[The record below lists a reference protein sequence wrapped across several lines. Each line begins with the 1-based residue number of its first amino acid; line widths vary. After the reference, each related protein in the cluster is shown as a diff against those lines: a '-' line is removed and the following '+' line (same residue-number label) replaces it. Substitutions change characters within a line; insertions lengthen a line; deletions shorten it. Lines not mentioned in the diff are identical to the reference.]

1 MKAISPSSLPD
12 FFAKSRYKRHGFLP
26 HPRRLGPLF
35 WRSILV
41 LELDGAESRASFD
54 GGDVPAGTSPLFG
67 SNTRA
72 LSVTRL
78 SVDATMT
85 LYLHRAERADR
96 LVTALGDLL
105 STPLPDPFATEII
118 GVPTRGVER
127 WLSQGL
133 AQRLGASPGRSDG
146 VCVGVSFPSPRRLV
160 ARALDGSADEE
171 DTDPWQPHRVVWPLL
186 RVIDGCRGEPW
197 AAVLWHY
204 LGDSERSGE
213 LGGLRAGRRWSTAR
227 HLAELFAT
235 YAAVRP
241 VMIDS
246 WSQGRDVDAS
256 GSALSADRAWQAELW
271 RRLREELR
279 VPSPAERLQSAVAR
293 LEREPD
299 SSDLPER
306 LSVFGATRLD
316 PDQLRVLS
324 ALADHRDVH
333 LWLAHPSPAL
343 WDDVKAAA
351 HSNGLRSTQLL
362 RRCDDTTEAL
372 VRHRLLAYL
381 GRDIRELQLALTKIN
396 PHAADVHNAALQSTE
411 PTTLLGLLQ
420 SDIAS
425 NCLPRPGD
433 ERPLLGDDDQSMQF
447 HACHGPDRQ
456 VEVLREVLVGLL
468 ADDASLEPR
477 DIVVMCPDIENFA
490 PLIAASFGLDTPE
503 TQAEHPGH
511 RLRVRLADRSLRQL
525 NPLLALV
532 SRLVVLAD
540 SRVEASTLLDLCAAP
555 PVARRFGFST
565 DDLERL
571 RDLVPRAGVRWGFD
585 AVHRHRFQMGEFRQN
600 TWTAGLER
608 LLLGVTMDET
618 DMHFIGTT
626 LPLDDVDA
634 GDVDLVGRLAEL
646 VTRLRL
652 LVQRCNTAQ
661 PLGAWV
667 ELFKEAI
674 ELLAAIPPTESWQLS
689 HAHQEL
695 GDLALAT
702 DQARDVAL
710 SLAEMST
717 LLSEAFRGRAS
728 RANVRTGTLT
738 VCTMLPM
745 RSVPHRVVCLLGVD
759 DGVFP
764 RRPPPDG
771 DNIIS
776 AEECVGDHDVRS
788 EDRQLLLD
796 AIMSARERLV
806 VIFAGSDPLSGA
818 EIPPAVPIGELLD
831 ALDATARTEDGVQIR
846 NKITTRH
853 PLQPFDVANFAPDG
867 LGSGAGFSFD
877 PAGLR
882 AVRAAARERQVAT
895 PIFGREPLPDRNDD
909 DLVNLIDLVRFYHH
923 PIRALI
929 YERAGLWITRP
940 DETPDEQLPVN
951 LNGLEAWS
959 IGERLL
965 RLRMAGHEP
974 ELLIA
979 AEWRRGYL
987 PPRALGH
994 KAIQDI
1000 ATQVEQLVQTAQP
1013 FLTAQPDPYEVLADL
1028 GDVRLTGT
1036 VSGVI
1041 GDCVVHVGYS
1051 RLAAK
1056 QRLQT
1061 WLELLALTA
1070 TDPSRPWRAV
1080 TIGRGGCSQLG
1091 TVNATWAGK
1100 VLTDLIDL
1108 RATGLREPLPFS
1120 PKSSAEYAALRYRD
1134 RQPALYRRQLD
1145 KLWNQER
1152 DEAYERFFGVGAGFD
1167 AMLAQPSISS
1177 EARGSLAEPTRF
1189 GTLARRVFQPLLLVE
1204 DLG

>member
-1 MKAISPSSLPD
+1 
-12 FFAKSRYKRHGFLP
+12 
-26 HPRRLGPLF
+26 
-35 WRSILV
+35 
-41 LELDGAESRASFD
+41 
-54 GGDVPAGTSPLFG
+54 
-67 SNTRA
+67 
-72 LSVTRL
+72 
-78 SVDATMT
+78 MT

-105 STPLPDPFATEII
+105 SIPLPDPFATEII
-118 GVPTRGVER
+118 SVPTPGVER

-133 AQRLGASPGRSDG
+133 AQRLGAAPDRSDG
-146 VCVGVSFPSPRRLV
+146 VCVGVDFPSPRRLV
-160 ARALDGSADEE
+160 TRALAGSADDE
-171 DTDPWQPHRVVWPLL
+171 DADPWQPHRAVWPLL

-197 AAVLWHY
+197 AALLWHY
-204 LGDSERSGE
+204 LGADGPSSD
-213 LGGLRAGRRWSTAR
+213 LDPLRAGRRWSTAR
-227 HLAELFAT
+227 HLAGLFAR
-235 YAAVRP
+235 YAATRP
-241 VMIDS
+241 TMIDS
-246 WSQGRDVDAS
+246 WAQGRDVDAW
-256 GSALSADRAWQAELW
+256 GTPLPADRAWQAELW
-271 RRLREELR
+271 RRLRNELG
-279 VPSPAERLQSAVAR
+279 VPSPPERVQAGLAR
-293 LEREPD
+293 LRLAPET
-299 SSDLPER
+299 SDLPER

-316 PDQLRVLS
+316 PDHLLVLS
-324 ALADHRDVH
+324 ALAEHRDVH

-343 WDDVKAAA
+343 WTSVGFSTHRHGVGPTRVSRRADDA
-351 HSNGLRSTQLL
+351 
-362 RRCDDTTEAL
+362 TEAL
-372 VRHRLLAYL
+372 VSNRLLAYL
-381 GRDIRELQLALTKIN
+381 GRDVRELQLALSAISPDATDL
-396 PHAADVHNAALQSTE
+396 HHQARESAQ
-411 PTTLLGLLQ
+411 PTSLLGWLQ
-420 SDIAS
+420 SDIAGNRS
-425 NCLPRPGD
+425 PRPE
-433 ERPLLGDDDQSMQF
+433 ERPLLADTDQSVQF

-468 ADDASLEPR
+468 AEDGSLEPR

-503 TQAEHPGH
+503 AQAEHPGH

-532 SRLVVLAD
+532 SRLVALAD
-540 SRVEASTLLDLCAAP
+540 SRVEASALLDLCAAP
-555 PVARRFGFST
+555 PVARKFGFST

-585 AVHRHRFQMGEFRQN
+585 AAHRRRFQMGEFRQN
-600 TWTAGLER
+600 TWAAGLER

-646 VTRLRL
+646 VARIRL
-652 LVQRCNTAQ
+652 LIQRCNTGQA
-661 PLGAWV
+661 LGAWV

-674 ELLAAIPPTESWQLS
+674 ELLAAVPPTESWQLS
-689 HAHQEL
+689 HAHREL

-702 DQARDVAL
+702 DQAGDVAL
-710 SLAEMST
+710 SLAEVSA
-717 LLSEAFRGRAS
+717 LLSDAFRGRAS
-728 RANVRTGTLT
+728 RANFRTGTLT

-764 RRPPPDG
+764 RQPPPDG
-771 DNIIS
+771 DNIMS
-776 AEECVGDHDVRS
+776 AEECIGDHDVRS

-796 AIMSARERLV
+796 AIMSAQERLV
-806 VIFAGSDPLSGA
+806 VIFAGSDPRSGA

-831 ALDATARTEDGVQIR
+831 ALDTTARTEDGAQIR
-846 NKITTRH
+846 YKITTRH
-853 PLQPFDVANFAPDG
+853 PLQPFDVANFAPGG
-867 LGSGAGFSFD
+867 LGARGGFSFD
-877 PAGLR
+877 RAGLR
-882 AVRAAARERQVAT
+882 AVRAAARERQVAA
-895 PIFGREPLPDRNDD
+895 PIFGREPLPDRKTD
-909 DLVNLIDLVRFYHH
+909 DLVNLSDLVRFFNH

-965 RLRMAGHEP
+965 RLRTAGHVP

-1000 ATQVEQLVQTAQP
+1000 AAQVEQLIQIAQP
-1013 FLTAQPDPYEVLADL
+1013 FLTDQPTPHEVLADL

-1041 GDCVVHVGYS
+1041 GDCVVHVSYS
-1051 RLAAK
+1051 RLTAK
-1056 QRLQT
+1056 HRLQA
-1061 WLELLALTA
+1061 WLELLALTI
-1070 TDPSRPWRAV
+1070 TDPSRPWQAV

-1091 TVNATWAGK
+1091 TVDATWAGK

-1108 RATGLREPLPFS
+1108 RATGLREPIPFS
-1120 PKSSAEYAALRYRD
+1120 SKTSAEYAALRYRD
-1134 RQPALYRRQLD
+1134 RQPALYRRQLE
-1145 KLWNQER
+1145 KLWAEDR
-1152 DEAYERFFGVGAGFD
+1152 DEAYERFFGVGANFD
-1167 AMLAQPSISS
+1167 AVLGQPSLPS
-1177 EARGSLAEPTRF
+1177 EERGSLAERSRF
-1189 GTLARRVFQPLLLVE
+1189 GTLARRVFQPLLAVE
-1204 DLG
+1204 ELR

>member
-1 MKAISPSSLPD
+1 
-12 FFAKSRYKRHGFLP
+12 
-26 HPRRLGPLF
+26 
-35 WRSILV
+35 
-41 LELDGAESRASFD
+41 
-54 GGDVPAGTSPLFG
+54 
-67 SNTRA
+67 
-72 LSVTRL
+72 
-78 SVDATMT
+78 MT

-105 STPLPDPFATEII
+105 SIPLPDPFATEII
-118 GVPTRGVER
+118 SVPTPGVER
-127 WLSQGL
+127 WLSQSL
-133 AQRLGASPGRSDG
+133 AQRLGAAPGRGDG
-146 VCVGVSFPSPRRLV
+146 VCIGVDFPSPHRLV
-160 ARALDGSADEE
+160 TRALAGAAEEE
-171 DTDPWQPHRVVWPLL
+171 DADPWQPHRAVWPLL

-197 AAVLWHY
+197 AELLWHY
-204 LGDSERSGE
+204 LGANKTSSD
-213 LGGLRAGRRWSTAR
+213 LDPLRAGRRWSTAR
-227 HLAELFAT
+227 HLAGLFAR
-235 YAAVRP
+235 YAATRP
-241 VMIDS
+241 TMIDS
-246 WSQGRDVDAS
+246 WSQGRDVDAW
-256 GSALSADRAWQAELW
+256 GSPLPADRAWQAELW
-271 RRLREELR
+271 RQLRNELG
-279 VPSPAERLQSAVAR
+279 VQSPAERVQTELAR
-293 LEREPD
+293 LRLAPE

-306 LSVFGATRLD
+306 LSLFGATRLD
-316 PDQLRVLS
+316 PDHLLILS
-324 ALADHRDVH
+324 ALAEHRDVH

-343 WDDVKAAA
+343 WTSVGFSTDR
-351 HSNGLRSTQLL
+351 NGISATRVL
-362 RRCDDTTEAL
+362 RRADDATEAL
-372 VRHRLLAYL
+372 VSNRLLAYL
-381 GRDIRELQLALTKIN
+381 GRDVRELQLALTAISPDAKDLHY
-396 PHAADVHNAALQSTE
+396 PLESMEPTSLLGWLQSE
-411 PTTLLGLLQ
+411 
-420 SDIAS
+420 IAGNRS
-425 NCLPRPGD
+425 RHPED
-433 ERPLLGDDDQSMQF
+433 RPLLAETDQSVQF

-532 SRLVVLAD
+532 SRLVALAD

-600 TWTAGLER
+600 TWAAGLER

-646 VTRLRL
+646 VKRLRL

-702 DQARDVAL
+702 DQAGDVAL
-710 SLAEMST
+710 SLAEMSA

-728 RANVRTGTLT
+728 RANFRTGTLT

-806 VIFAGSDPLSGA
+806 VIFAGSDPRSGA

-831 ALDATARTEDGVQIR
+831 ALDATARTEDSAQIR
-846 NKITTRH
+846 SKITTRH
-853 PLQPFDVANFAPDG
+853 PLQPFDVANFAPEG

-877 PAGLR
+877 RAGLR

-895 PIFGREPLPDRNDD
+895 PIFGREPLPDRNND

-929 YERAGLWITRP
+929 YDRAGLWITRP

-951 LNGLEAWS
+951 LNGLEAWN

-1013 FLTAQPDPYEVLADL
+1013 FLTAQPAPYEVLADL

-1051 RLAAK
+1051 RLTAK

-1080 TIGRGGCSQLG
+1080 TIGRGGYSQLD

-1108 RATGLREPLPFS
+1108 RATGLQEPLPFS

-1145 KLWNQER
+1145 KLWSQER
-1152 DEAYERFFGVGAGFD
+1152 DEAYERFFGVGAGFE

-1177 EARGSLAEPTRF
+1177 EARGSLAEPSRF

-1204 DLG
+1204 DLR

>member
-1 MKAISPSSLPD
+1 
-12 FFAKSRYKRHGFLP
+12 
-26 HPRRLGPLF
+26 
-35 WRSILV
+35 
-41 LELDGAESRASFD
+41 
-54 GGDVPAGTSPLFG
+54 
-67 SNTRA
+67 
-72 LSVTRL
+72 
-78 SVDATMT
+78 MT

-105 STPLPDPFATEII
+105 SIPLPDPFATEII
-118 GVPTRGVER
+118 SVPTPGVER

-133 AQRLGASPGRSDG
+133 AQRLGAAPGRSDG
-146 VCVGVSFPSPRRLV
+146 VCVGVEFPSPRRLV
-160 ARALDGSADEE
+160 TRALAGSADDE
-171 DTDPWQPHRVVWPLL
+171 DADPWQPYRAVWPLL

-197 AAVLWHY
+197 AALLWHY
-204 LGDSERSGE
+204 LGADGPSSD
-213 LGGLRAGRRWSTAR
+213 LDPLRAGRRWSTAR
-227 HLAELFAT
+227 HLAGLFAR
-235 YAAVRP
+235 YAATRP
-241 VMIDS
+241 TMIDS
-246 WSQGRDVDAS
+246 WTQGRDVDAW
-256 GSALSADRAWQAELW
+256 GSALPADRAWQAELW
-271 RRLREELR
+271 RRLRNELG
-279 VPSPAERLQSAVAR
+279 VPSPAERVQAGLAR
-293 LEREPD
+293 LRLAPET
-299 SSDLPER
+299 SDLPER

-316 PDQLRVLS
+316 PDHLLVLS
-324 ALADHRDVH
+324 ALAEHRDVH

-343 WDDVKAAA
+343 WTSVRFSTHRHGVGPTRVSRRADDA
-351 HSNGLRSTQLL
+351 
-362 RRCDDTTEAL
+362 TEAL
-372 VRHRLLAYL
+372 VSNRLLAYL
-381 GRDIRELQLALTKIN
+381 GRDVRELQVALAAISPDATDL
-396 PHAADVHNAALQSTE
+396 HHQARESTQ
-411 PTTLLGLLQ
+411 PTSLLGWLQ
-420 SDIAS
+420 SDMAGNRS
-425 NCLPRPGD
+425 PRPED
-433 ERPLLGDDDQSMQF
+433 RPLLAETDQSVQF

-468 ADDASLEPR
+468 AEDGSLEPR
-477 DIVVMCPDIENFA
+477 DIVVMCPDIEKFA

-503 TQAEHPGH
+503 AQAEHPGH

-532 SRLVVLAD
+532 SRLVALAD
-540 SRVEASTLLDLCAAP
+540 SRVEASALLDLCAAP
-555 PVARRFGFST
+555 PVARKFGFST

-585 AVHRHRFQMGEFRQN
+585 AAHRRRFQMGEFRQN
-600 TWTAGLER
+600 TWAAGLER

-646 VTRLRL
+646 VARIRL
-652 LVQRCNTAQ
+652 LIQRCNTAQ
-661 PLGAWV
+661 ALGAWV

-674 ELLAAIPPTESWQLS
+674 ELLAAVPPTEGWQLS
-689 HAHQEL
+689 HAHREL

-702 DQARDVAL
+702 DQAGDVTL
-710 SLAEMST
+710 SLAEVSA
-717 LLSEAFRGRAS
+717 LLSDAFRGRAS
-728 RANVRTGTLT
+728 RANFRTGTLT

-764 RRPPPDG
+764 RQPPPDG
-771 DNIIS
+771 DNIMS
-776 AEECVGDHDVRS
+776 AEECIGDHNVRS

-796 AIMSARERLV
+796 AIMSAQERLV
-806 VIFAGSDPLSGA
+806 VIFAGSDPRSGA

-831 ALDATARTEDGVQIR
+831 ALDTTARTEDGAQIR
-846 NKITTRH
+846 SKITTRH
-853 PLQPFDVANFAPDG
+853 PLQPFDVANFAPGG
-867 LGSGAGFSFD
+867 LGSRAGFSFD
-877 PAGLR
+877 RAGLR
-882 AVRAAARERQVAT
+882 AVRAAARERQVAA
-895 PIFGREPLPDRNDD
+895 PIFGREPLPDRKED
-909 DLVNLIDLVRFYHH
+909 DLVSLSDLVRFFNH

-965 RLRMAGHEP
+965 RLRTAGHQP

-1000 ATQVEQLVQTAQP
+1000 AAKVEQLIQIAQP
-1013 FLTAQPDPYEVLADL
+1013 FLTDQPAPHEVLADL

-1051 RLAAK
+1051 RLTAK
-1056 QRLQT
+1056 HRLQA
-1061 WLELLALTA
+1061 WLELLALAITN
-1070 TDPSRPWRAV
+1070 PSRPWQAV

-1091 TVNATWAGK
+1091 TVDTTWAGK

-1108 RATGLREPLPFS
+1108 RATGLREPIPFS
-1120 PKSSAEYAALRYRD
+1120 PKTSAEYAALRYRD
-1134 RQPALYRRQLD
+1134 RQPALYRRQLE
-1145 KLWNQER
+1145 KLWAEDR
-1152 DEAYERFFGVGAGFD
+1152 DEAYERFFGVGANFD
-1167 AMLAQPSISS
+1167 AVLGQPSIPS
-1177 EARGSLAEPTRF
+1177 EERGSLAERTRF
-1189 GTLARRVFQPLLLVE
+1189 GTLARRVFQPLLAVE
-1204 DLG
+1204 ELR

>member
-1 MKAISPSSLPD
+1 
-12 FFAKSRYKRHGFLP
+12 
-26 HPRRLGPLF
+26 
-35 WRSILV
+35 
-41 LELDGAESRASFD
+41 
-54 GGDVPAGTSPLFG
+54 
-67 SNTRA
+67 
-72 LSVTRL
+72 
-78 SVDATMT
+78 MT

-105 STPLPDPFATEII
+105 SIPLPDPFATEII
-118 GVPTRGVER
+118 SVPTPGVER

-133 AQRLGASPGRSDG
+133 AQRLGAAPARSDG
-146 VCVGVSFPSPRRLV
+146 VCVGVDFPSPRRLV
-160 ARALDGSADEE
+160 TRALAGSADDE
-171 DTDPWQPHRVVWPLL
+171 DADPWQPHRAVWPLL

-197 AAVLWHY
+197 AALLWHY
-204 LGDSERSGE
+204 LGADGPSSD
-213 LGGLRAGRRWSTAR
+213 LDPLRAGRRWSTAR
-227 HLAELFAT
+227 HLAGLFAR
-235 YAAVRP
+235 YAATRP
-241 VMIDS
+241 TMIDS
-246 WSQGRDVDAS
+246 WTQGRDVDAW
-256 GSALSADRAWQAELW
+256 GTPLPADRAWQAELW
-271 RRLREELR
+271 RRLRNELG
-279 VPSPAERLQSAVAR
+279 VPSPPERVQAGLAR
-293 LEREPD
+293 LRLAPET
-299 SSDLPER
+299 SDLPER

-316 PDQLRVLS
+316 PDHLLVLS
-324 ALADHRDVH
+324 ALAEHRDVH

-343 WDDVKAAA
+343 WTSVGFSTHRHRVGPTRVSRRAADA
-351 HSNGLRSTQLL
+351 
-362 RRCDDTTEAL
+362 TEAL
-372 VRHRLLAYL
+372 VSNRLLAYL
-381 GRDIRELQLALTKIN
+381 GRDVRELQLAL
-396 PHAADVHNAALQSTE
+396 AAISPDATDLHHQAHESRQ
-411 PTTLLGLLQ
+411 PTSLLGWLQ
-420 SDIAS
+420 SDIAGNRS
-425 NCLPRPGD
+425 PRPE
-433 ERPLLGDDDQSMQF
+433 ERPLLAEADQSVQF

-468 ADDASLEPR
+468 AEDGSLEPR

-503 TQAEHPGH
+503 AQAEHPGH

-532 SRLVVLAD
+532 SRLVALAD
-540 SRVEASTLLDLCAAP
+540 SRVEASALLDLCAAP

-585 AVHRHRFQMGEFRQN
+585 AAHRRRFQMGEFRQN
-600 TWTAGLER
+600 TWAAGLER

-646 VTRLRL
+646 VARIRL
-652 LVQRCNTAQ
+652 LIQRCNTAQ
-661 PLGAWV
+661 ALGAWV

-674 ELLAAIPPTESWQLS
+674 ELLAAVPPTESWQLS
-689 HAHQEL
+689 HAHREL

-702 DQARDVAL
+702 DQAGDVAL
-710 SLAEMST
+710 SLAEVSA
-717 LLSEAFRGRAS
+717 LLSDAFRGRAS
-728 RANVRTGTLT
+728 RANFRTGTLT

-764 RRPPPDG
+764 RQPPPDG
-771 DNIIS
+771 DNIMS
-776 AEECVGDHDVRS
+776 AEECIGDHDVRS

-796 AIMSARERLV
+796 AIMSAQERLV
-806 VIFAGSDPLSGA
+806 VIFAGSDPRSGA

-831 ALDATARTEDGVQIR
+831 ALDTTARTEDGAQIR
-846 NKITTRH
+846 SKITTRH
-853 PLQPFDVANFAPDG
+853 PLQPFDGANFAPGG
-867 LGSGAGFSFD
+867 LSSSGGFSFD
-877 PAGLR
+877 RAGLR
-882 AVRAAARERQVAT
+882 AVRAAARERQVAA
-895 PIFGREPLPDRNDD
+895 PIFGREPLPDRKTD
-909 DLVNLIDLVRFYHH
+909 DLVNLSDLVRFFNH

-965 RLRMAGHEP
+965 RLRTAGHEP

-1000 ATQVEQLVQTAQP
+1000 AAQVEQLIQIAQP
-1013 FLTAQPDPYEVLADL
+1013 FLTDQPASHEVLADL

-1041 GDCVVHVGYS
+1041 GDCVVHVSYS
-1051 RLAAK
+1051 RLSAK
-1056 QRLQT
+1056 HRLQA
-1061 WLELLALTA
+1061 WLELLAMTI
-1070 TDPSRPWRAV
+1070 TDPSRPWQAV
-1080 TIGRGGCSQLG
+1080 TIGRGGCSELG
-1091 TVNATWAGK
+1091 TVDATWAGK

-1108 RATGLREPLPFS
+1108 RATGLREPIPFS
-1120 PKSSAEYAALRYRD
+1120 PKTSAEYAALRYRD
-1134 RQPALYRRQLD
+1134 RQPALYRRQLE
-1145 KLWNQER
+1145 KLWAEDR
-1152 DEAYERFFGVGAGFD
+1152 DEAYERFFGVGANFD
-1167 AMLAQPSISS
+1167 AVLGQPSLPS
-1177 EARGSLAEPTRF
+1177 EERGSLAERTRF
-1189 GTLARRVFQPLLLVE
+1189 GTLARRVFQPLLAVE
-1204 DLG
+1204 ELQ

>member
-1 MKAISPSSLPD
+1 
-12 FFAKSRYKRHGFLP
+12 
-26 HPRRLGPLF
+26 
-35 WRSILV
+35 
-41 LELDGAESRASFD
+41 
-54 GGDVPAGTSPLFG
+54 
-67 SNTRA
+67 
-72 LSVTRL
+72 
-78 SVDATMT
+78 MT
-85 LYLHRAERADR
+85 LYMHRAERADR
-96 LVTALGDLL
+96 LVIALGDLL
-105 STPLPDPFATEII
+105 SIPLSDPFATEII
-118 GVPTRGVER
+118 SVPTPGVER

-133 AQRLGASPGRSDG
+133 AQRLGAAPGRNDG
-146 VCVGVSFPSPRRLV
+146 VCVGVDFPSPRRLV
-160 ARALDGSADEE
+160 TRALAGSAEDE
-171 DTDPWQPHRVVWPLL
+171 DADPWQPHRAVWPLL

-197 AAVLWHY
+197 AALLWHY
-204 LGDSERSGE
+204 LGASGGSTD
-213 LGGLRAGRRWSTAR
+213 LDPLRAGRRWSTAR
-227 HLAELFAT
+227 HLAGLFAK
-235 YAAVRP
+235 YAATRP
-241 VMIDS
+241 TMIDS
-246 WSQGRDVDAS
+246 WSQGCDVDAW
-256 GSALSADRAWQAELW
+256 GSALPADRAWQAELW
-271 RRLREELR
+271 RRLRNELG
-279 VPSPAERLQSAVAR
+279 VPSPAERVQAGLAR
-293 LEREPD
+293 LRLAPET
-299 SSDLPER
+299 SDLPER

-316 PDQLRVLS
+316 PDHLLVLA
-324 ALADHRDVH
+324 ALAEHRDVH

-343 WDDVKAAA
+343 WASVGFATHRNGVSPTRVSRRADDA
-351 HSNGLRSTQLL
+351 
-362 RRCDDTTEAL
+362 TEAL
-372 VRHRLLAYL
+372 VSNRLLAYL
-381 GRDIRELQLALTKIN
+381 GRDVRELQLALTAIG
-396 PHAADVHNAALQSTE
+396 PHATDLHHQAPE
-411 PTTLLGLLQ
+411 PTQPTSLLGWLQ
-420 SDIAS
+420 SDIAADRS
-425 NCLPRPGD
+425 PRPE
-433 ERPLLGDDDQSMQF
+433 ERPLLTETDQSVQF

-468 ADDASLEPR
+468 ADDGSLEPR

-503 TQAEHPGH
+503 AQAEHPGH

-540 SRVEASTLLDLCAAP
+540 SRVEASALLDLCAAP
-555 PVARRFGFST
+555 PVARKFGFST

-571 RDLVPRAGVRWGFD
+571 RDLVPHAGVRWGFD
-585 AVHRHRFQMGEFRQN
+585 AAHRRRFQMGEFRQN
-600 TWTAGLER
+600 TWAAGLER
-608 LLLGVTMDET
+608 MLLGVTMDET

-646 VTRLRL
+646 VARIRL
-652 LVQRCNTAQ
+652 LIQRCNTAQ

-674 ELLAAIPPTESWQLS
+674 ELLAAVPPTESWQLS
-689 HAHQEL
+689 HAHREL

-702 DQARDVAL
+702 DQAGDVAL
-710 SLAEMST
+710 TLAEVSA
-717 LLSEAFRGRAS
+717 LLSDAFRGRAS
-728 RANVRTGTLT
+728 RANFRTGTLT

-764 RRPPPDG
+764 RRPPPEG

-776 AEECVGDHDVRS
+776 AEECIGDHDVRS

-796 AIMSARERLV
+796 AIMSAQERLV
-806 VIFAGSDPLSGA
+806 VIFAGSDPRSGA

-831 ALDATARTEDGVQIR
+831 ALDTTARTEDGAQVR
-846 NKITTRH
+846 SKITTRH
-853 PLQPFDVANFAPDG
+853 PLQPFDVANFAPGG
-867 LGSGAGFSFD
+867 LGSRAGFSFD
-877 PAGLR
+877 RAGLR

-895 PIFGREPLPDRNDD
+895 PIFGREPLPDRKED
-909 DLVNLIDLVRFYHH
+909 DLVNLSDLVRFFNH

-929 YERAGLWITRP
+929 YDRAGLWITRP

-1000 ATQVEQLVQTAQP
+1000 AAQVEQLTQVAQP
-1013 FLTAQPDPYEVLADL
+1013 FLTDQPAPYEVLADL

-1051 RLAAK
+1051 RLTAK
-1056 QRLQT
+1056 HRLQA
-1061 WLELLALTA
+1061 WLELLALTV
-1070 TDPSRPWRAV
+1070 TDPSRPWQAV

-1091 TVNATWAGK
+1091 TVDATWAGK
-1100 VLTDLIDL
+1100 VLADLIDL
-1108 RATGLREPLPFS
+1108 RATGLREPIPFS
-1120 PKSSAEYAALRYRD
+1120 PKTSAEYATLRFRD
-1134 RQPALYRRQLD
+1134 RQPALYRRQLE
-1145 KLWNQER
+1145 KLWAEDR
-1152 DEAYERFFGVGAGFD
+1152 DEAYERFFGVGANFD
-1167 AMLAQPSISS
+1167 AVLGQPSIPS
-1177 EARGSLAEPTRF
+1177 EERGSLTERTRF
-1189 GTLARRVFQPLLLVE
+1189 GTLARRVFQPLLAVE
-1204 DLG
+1204 DLR